1 MNSLQQL
8 NQLELNLE
16 SEETLVSEDCSS
28 EESIASRVSKSPTG
42 QVRLLESILERK
54 NMQRAQRGLHFARY
68 AQDCVSFVRSERVGK
83 RVMESISHHSGASS
97 PGPDS
102 A

>member
-8 NQLELNLE
+8 NQLELNLK
-16 SEETLVSEDCSS
+16 SEEAVVSEDYSS
-28 EESIASRVSKSPTG
+28 EEFIASRISQSPTG

-54 NMQRAQRGLHFARY
+54 NMQRAQRGLHFVRHAK
-68 AQDCVSFVRSERVGK
+68 DCVIFVRSERAGK
-83 RVMESISHHSGASS
+83 RVRESISHYSGSSS
-97 PGPDS
+97 PEPEP